1 MTYVKKYTIFYKLFV
16 IVVLQGVS
24 NGNVLSSKAVNL
36 RQKFSEI
43 ALVTIGNSAFPK
55 YTWLVKGFSKT
66 TQNEKETTLK
76 KVTVS
81 PSSNEKLLWDA
92 QREMVD
98 SVQENRCEI
107 A

>member
-1 MTYVKKYTIFYKLFV
+1 M
-16 IVVLQGVS
+16 
-24 NGNVLSSKAVNL
+24 
-36 RQKFSEI
+36 
-43 ALVTIGNSAFPK
+43 VTISNSAFPK

-66 TQNEKETTLK
+66 TQNEKEATLK

-107 A
+107 ALREVYRNSLHFSP